1 MNRIFQSVIPLSTRF
16 SNDHFLTEEHDW
28 WGLLGA
34 QGDIYL
40 APGWQS
46 IGGGSNCCHYLRQK
60 NKSPPI
66 QSPSLFKRPKLMYI
80 CDKTIIICSCNSAVD
95 ELRFAIQTFKL
106 GLSGGLKLAKV
117 KLVITLFNILFRPNS
132 PGPRTDP

>member
-46 IGGGSNCCHYLRQK
+46 IGGGQIAATICGKRTKVHQYN
-60 NKSPPI
+60 PP
-66 QSPSLFKRPKLMYI
+66 L
-80 CDKTIIICSCNSAVD
+80 CSRDRN
-95 ELRFAIQTFKL
+95 
-106 GLSGGLKLAKV
+106 
-117 KLVITLFNILFRPNS
+117 
-132 PGPRTDP
+132 